1 MQFNQKIITAR
12 EVVRAIADEKS
23 HELFNIIAAG
33 ENCTNLIDGG
43 NMTRKEY
50 YLRLTRLVNLD
61 LIKRVEGRY
70 ILTTF
75 GKVIYQVQIR
85 LAVAVNNRW
94 KLKAFDNLYSDNTIP
109 VSERSQVMNQIIN
122 DTGNNEII
130 LESFTSKDDDND
142 KIPLMQA

>member
-12 EVVRAIADEKS
+12 EVVGAIADEKS

-50 YLRLTRLVNLD
+50 YLRLARLVNLD

-70 ILTTF
+70 
-75 GKVIYQVQIR
+75 QVQLR

-94 KLKAFDNLYSDNTIP
+94 KLKAFDTLYSSEAIP
-109 VSERSQVMNQIIN
+109 VNQRSNIMSQILN
-122 DTGNNEII
+122 DSGRNEIT
-130 LESFTSKDDDND
+130 LSF
-142 KIPLMQA
+142 